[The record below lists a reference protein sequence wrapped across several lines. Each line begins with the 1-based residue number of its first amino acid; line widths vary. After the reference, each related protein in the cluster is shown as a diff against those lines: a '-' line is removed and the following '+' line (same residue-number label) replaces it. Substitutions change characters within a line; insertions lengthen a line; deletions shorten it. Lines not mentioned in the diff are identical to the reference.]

1 MDITKCDSHLSDFDM
16 RARLQDQAMRQLYRQ
31 APAPTKMPGVEL
43 EPFRDVVCERFVDT
57 PTTYLEFGVASGAT
71 LRGIAARIRHSESRF
86 YGLDSFDGLP
96 EDWPVHGPRGGFER
110 GHFSTHENMPQIG
123 DGRIELIKGWFQN
136 TLPPLLASGKIGGP
150 NPHLVHYDA
159 DLYSS
164 TLFILTTLWHHLPDY
179 FFVMDEYMYDEMV
192 ALRDFVLSYPVKV
205 TFIAEC
211 GDKLFGRLE
220 RVPFV
225 P

>member
-1 MDITKCDSHLSDFDM
+1 MDITKCESHLSDFEM
-16 RARLQDQAMRQLYRQ
+16 RTRLQDQAMRQLYLR
-31 APAPTKMPGVEL
+31 APAPKKVPGTEL
-43 EPFRDVVCERFVDT
+43 ESFRDFVCERFADT
-57 PTTYLEFGVASGAT
+57 PTIYLEFGVATGTS
-71 LRGIAARIRHSESRF
+71 LRGIAARIRHPESRF
-86 YGLDSFDGLP
+86 YGFDSFDGLP
-96 EDWPVHGPRGGFER
+96 ENWPVHGAKGFER
-110 GHFSTHENMPQIG
+110 GHFSTYGNMPQIG
-123 DGRIELIKGWFQN
+123 DSRAELVKGWFQN
-136 TLPPLLASGKIGGP
+136 TLPPFIASGRIGGP

-192 ALRDFVLSYPVKV
+192 ALRDFVLSHPVSV
-205 TFIAEC
+205 TFLAEC
-211 GDKLFGRLE
+211 GDKVFGRLT